1 MQYPNPFPSCIVT
14 PSRIQDGNG
23 LLLWIACRFACDSVG
38 VEMGRVEK
46 SALVP
51 RWQALITAVSPA

>member
-1 MQYPNPFPSCIVT
+1 METVFYSGSPAALRSQIKRCCFE
-14 PSRIQDGNG
+14 
-23 LLLWIACRFACDSVG
+23 CDSVG